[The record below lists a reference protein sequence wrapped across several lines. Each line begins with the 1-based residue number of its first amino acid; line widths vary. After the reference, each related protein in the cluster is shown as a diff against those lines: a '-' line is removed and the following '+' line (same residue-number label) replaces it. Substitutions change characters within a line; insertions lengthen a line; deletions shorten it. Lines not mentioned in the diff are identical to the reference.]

1 MPEES
6 NITCPKAPNEEV
18 IRMLIRANQFL
29 SHAKE
34 HALSNTEFDVMIA
47 IHNLDN
53 ALEYIL
59 RILIKHF
66 EIESVAGKSVETP
79 EIDQLIGIISK
90 FFDENID
97 GLFSIPDMFLI
108 GAVAMTAGCYVCP
121 PYRYI
126 FVTLRIVALS
136 VWAYKSIK
144 IFSTFS
150 GLIKEEY

>member
-6 NITCPKAPNEEV
+6 SITCPKAPNEE
-18 IRMLIRANQFL
+18 IMRMLIRANQFL
-29 SHAKE
+29 NHAKE

-66 EIESVAGKSVETP
+66 DIESVEGRNVESS

-90 FFDENID
+90 FFAKNTLPALPYASDIKLIRKQRNLVQHAITNPASEMKIYIAN
-97 GLFSIPDMFLI
+97 GEKFFS
-108 GAVAMTAGCYVCP
+108 V
-121 PYRYI
+121 R
-126 FVTLRIVALS
+126 
-136 VWAYKSIK
+136 
-144 IFSTFS
+144 
-150 GLIKEEY
+150 